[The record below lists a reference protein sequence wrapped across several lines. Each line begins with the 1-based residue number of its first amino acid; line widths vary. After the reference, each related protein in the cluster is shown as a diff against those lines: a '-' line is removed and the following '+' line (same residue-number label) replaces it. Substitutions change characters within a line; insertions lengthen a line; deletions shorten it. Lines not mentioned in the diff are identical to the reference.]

1 MTSMNEMVINF
12 RITETCNDRCKYCS
26 AIRESN
32 DLQAELHHASGDIQ
46 SLMLKSSDYFFSKNP
61 TREVLGYQTVKI
73 NFTGRSPAMAGGR

>member
-1 MTSMNEMVINF
+1 MTGMNEMVINF
-12 RITETCNDRCKYCS
+12 RITETCNDRCKYCP
-26 AIRESN
+26 ATRESK
-32 DLQAELHHASGDIQ
+32 DPQAELHHASGDIQ